1 MLNTKFFNKLIS
13 IMKKIKSPHL
23 EVDESWLNL
32 KKEEPLLSDLP
43 IIDPHHHLWDVGFGK
58 YYVEELLNDINSS
71 GHNIKATV
79 YIMSSSNTKL
89 YSKEGPEEYKTLPE
103 IEFATKEGKRS
114 DLFHNNTVKVNASIV
129 GSLDLTHGNKLKPV
143 IEKGIEISEGRL
155 KGIRMLLASHK
166 DPRITSGAVRSD
178 LGLMLHPNFIEGA
191 KCLQEAGL
199 SLDFWIYHTQ
209 LNELEQ
215 IAKALPDL
223 NIILNHIGG
232 PIQIGEYEGKQALTH
247 REWRPAMMRL
257 SRLPNISVKL
267 GGLGMALNGAKFHL
281 NETPPSSTE
290 LSDIWK
296 PWIYE
301 TINMFGVDRCMFE
314 SNFPV
319 DKGSCSYGSLWNA
332 FKIISKEMTQDE
344 KNKLFYENAV
354 KTYKIKL

>member
-1 MLNTKFFNKLIS
+1 
-13 IMKKIKSPHL
+13 MKKIKSPHL
-23 EVDESWLNL
+23 EVNEDWLNL
-32 KKEEPLLSDLP
+32 KREHPLYPDLP

-58 YYVEELLNDINSS
+58 YYVEELLNDINTS

-79 YIMSSSNTKL
+79 YIMSSSNTKI
-89 YSKEGPEEYKTLPE
+89 YSKEGPEEYKTLRE

-114 DLFHNNTVKVNASIV
+114 DLIPNNNVKVNASIV

-143 IEKGIEISEGRL
+143 IEKGIEVSEGRL

-166 DPRITSGAVRSD
+166 DPRIISGAVKSD

-191 KCLQEAGL
+191 KCLQDAGL

-209 LNELEQ
+209 LLEMER

-232 PIQIGEYEGKQALTH
+232 PIHIGEYEGKHAQTH

-257 SRLPNISVKL
+257 SRLPNINVKL
-267 GGLGMALNGAKFHL
+267 GGLGMALNGAKFNL
-281 NETPPSSTE
+281 NDQPPSSIE
-290 LSDIWK
+290 LSDTWK

-301 TINMFGVDRCMFE
+301 TLNMFGVDKCMFE

-332 FKIISKEMTQDE
+332 FKIIANEMSEDE
-344 KNKLFYENAV
+344 KNKLFYENAA

>member
-1 MLNTKFFNKLIS
+1 
-13 IMKKIKSPHL
+13 MKKIKSPHL
-23 EVDESWLNL
+23 EVNEDWLNL
-32 KKEEPLLSDLP
+32 KREQPLFPDLP

-58 YYVEELLNDINSS
+58 YYVEELLNDINTS

-79 YIMSSSNTKL
+79 YIMSSSNTII

-103 IEFATKEGKRS
+103 IEFALKEGKRS
-114 DLFHNNTVKVNASIV
+114 DLIPNNNIKVNASIV

-143 IEKGIEISEGRL
+143 IEKGIEVSEGRL

-166 DPRITSGAVRSD
+166 DPRITSGAVKSD
-178 LGLMLHPNFIEGA
+178 LRLMLHPNFIEGA
-191 KCLQEAGL
+191 KCLQDAGL

-209 LNELEQ
+209 LLEMER

-257 SRLPNISVKL
+257 SRLPNINVKL

-281 NETPPSSTE
+281 NDQPPSSIE
-290 LSDIWK
+290 LSDNWK

-301 TINMFGVDRCMFE
+301 TLNMFGVDKCMFE

-332 FKIISKEMTQDE
+332 FKLITNEMSENE
-344 KNKLFYENAV
+344 KKKLFYENAA
-354 KTYKIKL
+354 KTYKIKI